1 MGSAGSTDNLIER
14 RLPVL
19 AGNDHH
25 LTRFELHTPTH
36 MVRRIQGGTLYRFPC
51 SLRLATNALTLA
63 VDKEF
68 YLIGMII
75 VAPQVNFLSLLPVPV
90 REQIEHR
97 FVGPFALVHIID
109 ILRLSGQVDD
119 TKIAAAGGETV
130 RRRLTD
136 IVETRPDKLSTDIR
150 CMLHD
155 IPRLF
160 VCRTPGGVHIVV
172 G

>member
-1 MGSAGSTDNLIER
+1 
-14 RLPVL
+14 
-19 AGNDHH
+19 
-25 LTRFELHTPTH
+25 
-36 MVRRIQGGTLYRFPC
+36 
-51 SLRLATNALTLA
+51 
-63 VDKEF
+63 
-68 YLIGMII
+68 MII

-97 FVGPFALVHIID
+97 LVGPFALVHIIN
-109 ILRLSGQVDD
+109 ILRQSGQVDD

-136 IVETRPDKLSTDIR
+136 IVETRPDKLSADIR
-150 CMLHD
+150 CMLYH

-172 G
+172 GRTHKAGIVIRLAPVFRGYDDLVRRHTIVTISL